1 MLIAAL
7 LKVRWNHLS
16 TYLIAGGDG
25 PYYPLQVRSIMENLH
40 LAFPDMPL
48 LFLLDAAIAK
58 ALSIFQIASPDNCV
72 LFAIVF
78 TNIVLPPLAA
88 IPVFLLVKEMKPE
101 EKKILFPQYLIV
113 AFAVLNFT
121 TLILFPN
128 SQLNKNAVA
137 MIGVFFFLYY
147 LIRILKHGLRKDFVW
162 AAITLVACALTH
174 FGSFSI
180 LLLVTFL
187 VAAIHFLSN
196 QNRFHFKQ
204 LKIIL
209 LFLTAVLIMLALI
222 ATLDFERFLRLI
234 KIPLKVFE
242 APLLLFLLHDENPY
256 MNPLAILTMVP
267 ANILAIIGLIV
278 LLKNRRQLHS
288 VNKTIGFTMVILTFF
303 FSSPLL
309 GIEWASRLFMMSYVP
324 LAILYIIT
332 FNIVKSKLMRVIP
345 LVLFTLMIFIY
356 LFMGITFPTG
366 QVITDEAFTEF
377 KTLDDAV
384 DFNSET
390 LIAGRQDIRLL
401 NSWFY
406 RTKSSAD
413 YLLSQKDFYTYKAI
427 YVVKQIK
434 GSNLPSGRFRETT
447 IPAGAIKK
455 IGGEYFEVYQL
466 ANSDGWNFANGNFIV
481 ARGLITSVENNSI
494 VIHNTKTNYTRTVC
508 LTKNTQIHFM
518 QNENQLANGIYVEVS
533 GSRKPFSLAVD
544 GDVIQV
550 TKIPD

>member
-1 MLIAAL
+1 MFIAAL

-25 PYYPLQVRSIMENLH
+25 PYYPLQVRSMMEHFH

-58 ALSIFQIASPDNCV
+58 SLCFFQIASPDNCV

-101 EKKILFPQYLIV
+101 GKTISFPQHLIV

-137 MIGVFFFLYY
+137 MVGVFFFLYY
-147 LIRILKHGLRKDFVW
+147 LIRILKHGHRKDLVW
-162 AAITLVACALTH
+162 AAIILVVCALTH

-180 LLLVTFL
+180 LLLITFL
-187 VAAIHFLSN
+187 IALIHFISN
-196 QNRFHFKQ
+196 HNRFHFMQ
-204 LKIIL
+204 LKIAL
-209 LFLTAVLIMLALI
+209 LFFSAALIMLALI

-256 MNPLAILTMVP
+256 MNPLAMLNMVP
-267 ANILAIIGLIV
+267 VNILAIIGLIV
-278 LLKNRRQLHS
+278 LIKNRRQLDS
-288 VNKTIGFTMVILTFF
+288 VNKTVGFAMVILTFF

-324 LAILYIIT
+324 LTILYIII
-332 FNIVKSKLMRVIP
+332 FNIVKSKLMRVLPAI
-345 LVLFTLMIFIY
+345 LFTLMIFTY
-356 LFMGITFPTG
+356 LFMAATFPTG
-366 QVITDEAFTEF
+366 QAITDEAFTEF

-390 LIAGRQDIRLL
+390 LIAGRQDVRLL
-401 NSWFY
+401 GSWFY

-413 YLLSQKDFYTYKAI
+413 YLLTQKDFDSYKEI

-447 IPAGAIKK
+447 IPSGAIKK
-455 IGGEYFEVYQL
+455 FSGEYFEIFQL
-466 ANSDGWNFANGNFIV
+466 ANSDGWNFANGNFTV
-481 ARGLITSVENNSI
+481 ARGIITSVENNSI
-494 VIHNTKTNYTRTVC
+494 VIHNPKTDYTRTVC
-508 LTKNTQIHFM
+508 FTKNTQIHFDK
-518 QNENQLANGIYVEVS
+518 NENQLANGLYVEVR